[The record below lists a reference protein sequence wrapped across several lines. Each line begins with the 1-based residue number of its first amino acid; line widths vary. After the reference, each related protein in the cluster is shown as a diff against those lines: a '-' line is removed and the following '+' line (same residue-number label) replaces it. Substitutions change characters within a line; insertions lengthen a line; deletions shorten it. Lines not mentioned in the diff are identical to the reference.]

1 MPSFRQRTKLGIL
14 PWVGGR
20 QPWQQSTA
28 RNYAVRRGASHS
40 LAATHTKPAAD
51 EGKQTAEPT
60 AADAHPAQAADHA
73 SERLMTNGAW
83 PTRDNGSAGIAGVEQ
98 NGSRGAMAVAEP
110 WCQRQPVVAM
120 KATVPATR

>member
-1 MPSFRQRTKLGIL
+1 MAQPARPKKIPRMPSFRQRTKLGIL

-51 EGKQTAEPT
+51 EANRPLNQRRQTLTPRKQPT
-60 AADAHPAQAADHA
+60 MRPSA
-73 SERLMTNGAW
+73 S
-83 PTRDNGSAGIAGVEQ
+83 
-98 NGSRGAMAVAEP
+98 
-110 WCQRQPVVAM
+110 
-120 KATVPATR
+120 

>member
-1 MPSFRQRTKLGIL
+1 MAAIDRTELRGSPGGVAL
-14 PWVGGR
+14 VGGHPH
-20 QPWQQSTA
+20 QTCG
-28 RNYAVRRGASHS
+28 RRS
-40 LAATHTKPAAD
+40 
-51 EGKQTAEPT
+51 KQTAEPT

-98 NGSRGAMAVAEP
+98 NGSGGAMAVAEP